1 MKTRAHFLLHFHN
14 LVVDV
19 VRLSNAGEA
28 FSIRR
33 FTVTDISQSTE
44 DILVIS
50 AIFDLKFRQY
60 LVYESIVSVNTVVA
74 FWWQPFSLHLL
85 TYKGLKVA

>member
-1 MKTRAHFLLHFHN
+1 MKTRAHFLLHFQN

-28 FSIRR
+28 FSIGC

-50 AIFDLKFRQY
+50 AIFDLKLRQY
-60 LVYESIVSVNTVVA
+60 LVDVSIVSVNTVVA
-74 FWWQPFSLHLL
+74 FWCQRFSLRVL
-85 TYKGLKVA
+85 TYKGLKAA